1 MAMTEKEREQRKNQ
15 YEEGFRVM
23 RGQMEYITYPEDAS
37 IRIWY
42 SDVPWRYD
50 PHMHSAIEIVL
61 TLEGTV
67 EYSVGEDN
75 YQVRKGEIL
84 IVPQEQVHA
93 LNMGEES
100 SRLLFLMEPDLL
112 QMLPDMKSLMP
123 SLRRVFYL
131 HDGSEAHNRIRELLL
146 KAWDIYKRREP
157 LWNTMCHSYMLRVGV
172 TLAQNY
178 LSVLHAQPKQ
188 EPQGSMAPEVISAA
202 MHYINNHVQEDL
214 TLDDVAQFSGFSRF
228 YFSRSFKQQTG
239 FTFKEYVVRKR
250 VQIAMGLLIET
261 SLSMKE
267 VARQSGFGSIAAFN
281 RVFREQKQC
290 TPSQYRTIYGKA

>member
-1 MAMTEKEREQRKNQ
+1 
-15 YEEGFRVM
+15 
-23 RGQMEYITYPEDAS
+23 
-37 IRIWY
+37 
-42 SDVPWRYD
+42 
-50 PHMHSAIEIVL
+50 
-61 TLEGTV
+61 
-67 EYSVGEDN
+67 
-75 YQVRKGEIL
+75 
-84 IVPQEQVHA
+84 
-93 LNMGEES
+93 
-100 SRLLFLMEPDLL
+100 
-112 QMLPDMKSLMP
+112 
-123 SLRRVFYL
+123 
-131 HDGSEAHNRIRELLL
+131 
-146 KAWDIYKRREP
+146 
-157 LWNTMCHSYMLRVGV
+157 
-172 TLAQNY
+172 
-178 LSVLHAQPKQ
+178 
-188 EPQGSMAPEVISAA
+188 